1 MRTLLAA
8 AGMMLVTGMV
18 AAQTYPTRP
27 ITLVVTTS
35 AGTTPDVLARHM
47 APVLSQRLGQP
58 VIVDN
63 RAGASGNIGAAQ
75 VAKAAPDGH
84 TLMMTA
90 LLFSMTPAFNKDL
103 PFDPAADFEP
113 IGTVG
118 KATLALVAHP
128 SNPATSVK
136 DYLALAKSRPGQ
148 SNFGTPGIGTPHH
161 LILELLKRQEKVD
174 IMHVPYKGTAGMVAG
189 LLGGEIGA
197 AFFPIVSAV
206 PAAKGGKLK
215 ILGVLSE
222 KRIDMA
228 PDVPTFRDEKID
240 DMDIDQW
247 MAMFAPAK
255 TPRDIIRRVHQALTA
270 TMESPAVK
278 EFNEKQGILPM
289 PGTPEELGTLL
300 KKELARWKKVVA
312 EAGIKPE

>member
-128 SNPATSVK
+128 RIRPHR
-136 DYLALAKSRPGQ
+136 SRTI
-148 SNFGTPGIGTPHH
+148 SH
-161 LILELLKRQEKVD
+161 LPKVD
-174 IMHVPYKGTAGMVAG
+174 LDNRTSARPASARRITSYLSCSTARRKSISCMSPIKGQRAWSRAYWVAR
-189 LLGGEIGA
+189 
-197 AFFPIVSAV
+197 SARR
-206 PAAKGGKLK
+206 
-215 ILGVLSE
+215 S
-222 KRIDMA
+222 
-228 PDVPTFRDEKID
+228 FR
-240 DMDIDQW
+240 
-247 MAMFAPAK
+247 
-255 TPRDIIRRVHQALTA
+255 
-270 TMESPAVK
+270 S
-278 EFNEKQGILPM
+278 
-289 PGTPEELGTLL
+289 
-300 KKELARWKKVVA
+300 
-312 EAGIKPE
+312 